1 MRTRKNEAIASKRRV
16 KLYITEDD
24 GVTPADH
31 ATSFAAVAAHVALI
45 GTHHATLTTLTAGLV
60 GNAITISLV
69 AGGSGV
75 GSLTNVGT
83 AYTFHYATGV
93 TTMANFV
100 TAAAAVFAFSGHT
113 PADVL
118 ASAGDTQGPLALT
131 GGIDSAWEVSQGTTT
146 FATAVG
152 TVTNCTRAFGTPI
165 DGLFQ
170 YEATQAELNYLG
182 SEFTVKFEYPG
193 FKTLVVTSDM
203 NDAADFDSVGE
214 GSNTYG
220 DLMRLAVSVL
230 AGKVQNFGS
239 GLLVFRDL
247 ADTKNRLTV
256 LTGAIGRIASTLGD
270 LLQ

>member
-1 MRTRKNEAIASKRRV
+1 MRTRKNEAIAAKRRV
-16 KLYITEDD
+16 KLYITDPD
-24 GVTPADH
+24 GVPVPA
-31 ATSFAAVAAHVALI
+31 ATSFAAVAAHVALT
-45 GTHHATLTTLTAGLV
+45 GTHHATLTTLTAGLI

-118 ASAGDTQGPLALT
+118 VSAGDTQGPLALT

-146 FATAVG
+146 FATATG
-152 TVTNCTRAFGTPI
+152 TITNCTRAFGTPI

-193 FKTLVVTSDM
+193 YKTLVVTSDM
-203 NDAADFDSVGE
+203 NDAADFDSIGE

-220 DLMRLAVSVL
+220 DKARLWSSVL

-239 GLLVFRDL
+239 GMLVFRDL

-256 LTGAIGRIASTLGD
+256 LTSTLGRIASSIGN
-270 LLQ
+270 LLP